1 MAKLVSQTLTLRRTQ
16 LSLSQFRRF
25 RSTLSGNGRLTEIEL
40 SPSSSEGGESE
51 ALMLKKLDD
60 IVHRFIVQKA
70 TPDWLPFLPGYSFWV
85 PPRRG
90 SMKFADFV
98 GKIADHLSDEESL
111 SLFSDRGWP
120 SSRFFVDGTCSV
132 SLGFVLICV
141 SVWMVQK
148 WGKREKLFFRW
159 ITQFKELGCSVRM
172 GKAATLLCVLCSV
185 WLVRKFG
192 IEKLGFG

>member
-1 MAKLVSQTLTLRRTQ
+1 MAKLLSQTLTLRRTQ
-16 LSLSQFRRF
+16 LSLNQLRRF

-60 IVHRFIVQKA
+60 IVHRFIVQRA

-111 SLFSDRGWP
+111 SLCSDRGWP
-120 SSRFFVDGTCSV
+120 SSRFFVDEFVPVFDGG
-132 SLGFVLICV
+132 LGAIGVDDFGAVAKILENSI
-141 SVWMVQK
+141 
-148 WGKREKLFFRW
+148 FFDEGR
-159 ITQFKELGCSVRM
+159 
-172 GKAATLLCVLCSV
+172 
-185 WLVRKFG
+185 
-192 IEKLGFG
+192 